1 MVSYCDTGDKF
12 CDSGQ
17 NDTVHGHYVQ
27 EYGNDIASFVVDKYN
42 QAKDGNGGGS
52 KTSSGG
58 SATQTQTGSSSD
70 PTSTNSAGGYFA
82 APGGLLLVSL
92 LVAMFA

>member
-27 EYGNDIASFVVDKYN
+27 EYGKAIAKFVVDKYN
-42 QAKDGNGGGS
+42 QAKDGNGGG
-52 KTSSGG
+52 G
-58 SATQTQTGSSSD
+58 ATQTSSSSD
-70 PTSTNSAGGYFA
+70 PTSTNSASYLA
-82 APGGLLLVSL
+82 APGGLLLAAL
-92 LVAMFA
+92 LTAMFA

>member
-27 EYGNDIASFVVDKYN
+27 EYGNAIASFVVDKYN
-42 QAKDGNGGGS
+42 QAKDGNGGSS

-58 SATQTQTGSSSD
+58 SATQTGSSSD
-70 PTSTNSAGGYFA
+70 PTSTNSAGYLA

-92 LVAMFA
+92 LAAMFA